1 MEVDNNS
8 LAKLMTENLIHGEDE
23 YVLMTGQSSRLY
35 TRFNPPIEFAITSE
49 GYEMALCR
57 LETVYSF
64 PNIDNS
70 NNEICISIDNGVN
83 WIHLK
88 IPVGSY
94 TVTEINDTI
103 QRLLNENSKNDGKK
117 KEETYIVLSG
127 NKNTFKCELEI
138 EKNSTIVNF
147 NVENSMRSVLGFE
160 AKQYRGG
167 RKRYESENKINI
179 LRVKSI
185 LVQCDVIKA
194 SRVNGIPYPV
204 IYNFFPDASPA
215 DMIIVQ
221 PQHLMYRP
229 LTMNTISSMTALLT
243 DQKGEILDLGGQ
255 HLTLTFHIRKR
266 R

>member
-1 MEVDNNS
+1 MVVPD
-8 LAKLMTENLIHGEDE
+8 
-23 YVLMTGQSSRLY
+23 
-35 TRFNPPIEFAITSE
+35 
-49 GYEMALCR
+49 
-57 LETVYSF
+57 
-64 PNIDNS
+64 
-70 NNEICISIDNGVN
+70 
-83 WIHLK
+83 
-88 IPVGSY
+88 
-94 TVTEINDTI
+94 DTI

-117 KEETYIVLSG
+117 EEETYIVLSG